1 MEKPGNIRY
10 NVGMRKNINID
21 YDNNSEGIIP
31 NYDDE
36 FLVGF
41 KIGVE
46 EIVNECSSGIPK
58 INLFFNFPCTK
69 TLTLI
74 LNYGT
79 TVSQAIQ
86 IFLFKMK
93 IPVLINEL
101 KKGQIIL
108 LFNSIMLDFNDNTPI
123 EKFFRNRSHPR
134 IFVNSISDDLRAYTT
149 GLCDIEKIF
158 ISTFKDSNN
167 NEKGK
172 LINNKKEN
180 FVEKKMILEKQVNN
194 NNVIENPFNN
204 GISNNNKNINKD
216 NMQKKSELNENLLN
230 DKFKY
235 QSQLIKIK
243 ELDEKIYIYNLL
255 KKNIE
260 LNENIDNL
268 KKSIPIRTE

>member
-180 FVEKKMILEKQVNN
+180 FVEKK
-194 NNVIENPFNN
+194 
-204 GISNNNKNINKD
+204 
-216 NMQKKSELNENLLN
+216 N
-230 DKFKY
+230 D
-235 QSQLIKIK
+235 
-243 ELDEKIYIYNLL
+243 
-255 KKNIE
+255 
-260 LNENIDNL
+260 
-268 KKSIPIRTE
+268 IRKTSK